1 MSGCACIETI
11 YKELKT
17 DFNKRPQN
25 LKKCGQSLDKLK
37 IALTKLAFL
46 PTKDVKSSK
55 SEMVLA
61 RDVLEIAVEYS
72 VATKDIPAF
81 ERYMS
86 QLKCYYYDYK
96 KVIGESKNMFKLL
109 GLNLL
114 FLLSVNRVSE
124 FHTELELLSADIIH
138 TNEYIG
144 PILALE
150 QYIMEGRYNKIFQAK
165 SSAPSEIYN
174 YFMDILL
181 STVRDEI
188 GACIEK
194 AYDKISML
202 EAAKRLNLKT
212 SEEMKTFGRKRN
224 WLLDADGFYN
234 FVDKST
240 KAKEVL
246 PSVELAEQA
255 IFYARELEMI
265 V

>member
-1 MSGCACIETI
+1 M
-11 YKELKT
+11 
-17 DFNKRPQN
+17 Q
-25 LKKCGQSLDKLK
+25 
-37 IALTKLAFL
+37 
-46 PTKDVKSSK
+46 
-55 SEMVLA
+55 
-61 RDVLEIAVEYS
+61 
-72 VATKDIPAF
+72 
-81 ERYMS
+81 
-86 QLKCYYYDYK
+86 
-96 KVIGESKNMFKLL
+96 
-109 GLNLL
+109 
-114 FLLSVNRVSE
+114 
-124 FHTELELLSADIIH
+124 
-138 TNEYIG
+138 
-144 PILALE
+144 
-150 QYIMEGRYNKIFQAK
+150 

-212 SEEMKTFGRKRN
+212 SEEMETYGKKRN

-240 KAKEVL
+240 KAKEIL

>member
-1 MSGCACIETI
+1 MASLTGIENL
-11 YKELKT
+11 YKELKSEWS
-17 DFNKRPQN
+17 KKPQN
-25 LKKCGQSLDKLK
+25 LKKCGQLVDNLK
-37 IALTKLAFL
+37 IELTKLAFL
-46 PTKDVKSSK
+46 PTGDIKTSK
-55 SEMVLA
+55 NEMVLA

-72 VATKDIPAF
+72 VANKDIPAY

-96 KVIGESKNMFKLL
+96 QQIGESENMYKLL
-109 GLNLL
+109 GINLL
-114 FLLSVNRVSE
+114 YLLSVNRVSE
-124 FHTELELLSADIIH
+124 FHTELELLSADTIQ
-138 TNEYIG
+138 NNKYIR

-174 YFMDILL
+174 HFMDILL
-181 STVRDEI
+181 NTVRDEI

-194 AYDKISML
+194 SYEKISAK
-202 EAAKRLNLKT
+202 EAAKRLNLN
-212 SEEMKTFGRKRN
+212 SIEEVKAFGQKRN
-224 WLLDADGFYN
+224 WNLGSDGVYN
-234 FVDKST
+234 FVEKV
-240 KAKEVL
+240 AKPKEAL